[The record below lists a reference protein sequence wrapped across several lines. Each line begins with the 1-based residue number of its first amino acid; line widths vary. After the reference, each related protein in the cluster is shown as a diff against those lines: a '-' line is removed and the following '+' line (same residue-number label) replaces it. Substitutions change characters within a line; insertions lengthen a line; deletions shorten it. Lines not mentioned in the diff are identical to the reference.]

1 MIFPDKA
8 TLYITGIE
16 DADYKEEKINWWQNV
31 YGFDMSC
38 IKEIAMQEPLVDYV
52 EGHAVV
58 TSSYPILVPNTVL
71 MLLRLKTCQILL

>member
-8 TLYITGIE
+8 TLYITAIE
-16 DADYKEEKINWWQNV
+16 DADYKEEKINWWHSV

-58 TSSYPILVPNTVL
+58 TNSYPILVWIENNIS
-71 MLLRLKTCQILL
+71 QIAHCAFF